1 MTILQLHESVTRIV
15 GLTGDSRG
23 QLGVLNDEQLEA
35 LAVLAAPDALAV
47 VTRHEIGGAV
57 THVLATRGPWFA
69 EHVID
74 GEAHHLHATDAD
86 NAPIVLLDRTGFVE
100 PPLDVTVTLSR
111 DVDVTLSA
119 YRRAT
124 ELALAGDRRRARA
137 ALVADGASTID
148 AHALVDALAV
158 GRVEVAGLAV
168 DGRRFVGCD
177 LAVAGDAHTG
187 RWLVPS
193 TPHAETPLGARFR
206 HPSYGGNIRVLIERI
221 DTDAL
226 RDELALIFG
235 DV

>member
-1 MTILQLHESVTRIV
+1 MTILQLHESVTRLV
-15 GLTGDSRG
+15 GLTDAPHDR
-23 QLGVLNDEQLEA
+23 LALLTDEQSAA
-35 LAVLAAPDALAV
+35 LSVLAAPDAIAV
-47 VTRHEIGGAV
+47 VTRHEPGGPV
-57 THVLATRGPWFA
+57 THVMATRGPWMA

-74 GEAHHLHATDAD
+74 GEAHHLHAGDAE
-86 NAPIVLLDRTGFVE
+86 NAPVVLLDRSGFTE
-100 PPLDVTVTLSR
+100 PALDVTVTLSR

-137 ALVADGASTID
+137 ALVADGAATID

-168 DGRRFVGCD
+168 DGRRFIGCD
-177 LAVAGDAHTG
+177 LAVTGDAHTG

-206 HPSYGGNIRVLIERI
+206 HPSYGGNLRVLIERV
-221 DTDAL
+221 DTEAL